1 MLSSL
6 DLFSGIGGMTLAL
19 HGAAK
24 PVLYCD
30 ISEPAKRVLRTNM
43 QRGWLPEAPIVED
56 VRNVTR
62 ENVHE
67 NIDLICAGFPCVGFS
82 SAGKKQGFRNEH
94 TNIYYELVR
103 VLGEIRPSLAFF
115 ENVPGVLAG
124 FEQIRQDM
132 SRLGYAMAWCM
143 LACHEVGGY
152 QRRKRWFAIVFRED
166 DPGTFDKLQMALE
179 RSRADSIMDWKNTP
193 MPIKTSEKSDSVRPQ
208 LLGNSVVPDVAR
220 VAFRFLAKVI
230 LRKQESIVLDK
241 TTNEPGDFGYFD
253 STGTLYHALS
263 KQFVRKAMEY
273 KSGEFPPI
281 VLDPSVWTTDKP
293 PQSLP
298 HYSGFLHEPVTKSL
312 FATPRYGN
320 ASTGTNYLTKRGL
333 QDLQT
338 QVRFVR
344 DGQPKYRYTNPE
356 FVEWIMGF
364 PNSWTDV
371 PSSSDT

>member
-24 PVLYCD
+24 PLLYCD
-30 ISEPAKRVLRTNM
+30 ISQPAIKVLRTNM
-43 QRGWLPEAPIVED
+43 KRGWLPEAPIVED
-56 VRNVTR
+56 VRNVTK
-62 ENVHE
+62 ESIHE
-67 NIDLICAGFPCVGFS
+67 HVDLVCAGFPCVGFS

-103 VLGEIRPSLAFF
+103 VLGEIQPSLAFF

-124 FEQIRQDM
+124 FDKIHRDM

-152 QRRKRWFAIVFRED
+152 QRRKRWFGLAFRED
-166 DPGTFDKLQMALE
+166 EPGLLDKLQWALDH
-179 RSRADSIMDWKNTP
+179 SRAESIMDWKNTT
-193 MPIKTSEKSDSVRPQ
+193 MPIKTNPKNDSFRPQ

-220 VAFRFLAKVI
+220 VAFRFLAKTI
-230 LRKQESIVLDK
+230 LRRQESIVCDK
-241 TTNEPGDFGYFD
+241 TTNEPNDFGYFD
-253 STGTLYHALS
+253 SASEGRYHALS
-263 KQFVRKAMEY
+263 KQFIRKAMEY
-273 KSGEFPPI
+273 TSGDFPPI

-298 HYSGFLHEPVTKSL
+298 HYSGFLQEPVTKNL

-344 DGQPKYRYTNPE
+344 DGQPKHRYTNPE
-356 FVEWIMGF
+356 FVEWLMGF
-364 PNSWTDV
+364 PIAWTEC
-371 PSSSDT
+371 PT